1 MTKKTITEGREWL
14 TTGEAAAYSGM
25 GVNAINREINA
36 GRLPAYQRAG
46 MDGRPS
52 KRRTISRAD
61 LDAYMR
67 RYPAMSPRDVMH
79 AVGVLAIMA
88 VGMAWPV
95 IEGLAW

>member
-1 MTKKTITEGREWL
+1 MTKKTIAEGREWL
-14 TTGEAAAYSGM
+14 TPSEAAAYSGM
-25 GVNAINREINA
+25 SANAINRETNA

-52 KRRTISRAD
+52 KWRTISRAD

-67 RYPAMSPRDVMH
+67 RWPAMNPRDVMH
-79 AVGVLAIMA
+79 AVGVFAIMA
-88 VGMAWPV
+88 VGVVWPI